1 MQENKAE
8 ISSVKQTPAKE
19 AKNKELLVIRC
30 TFALYKLIKLQIA
43 STKVIS
49 LAQALNVIKNL
60 PDKEKAIAIITF
72 NIILLQS
79 KDKVKDVIIS

>member
-8 ISSVKQTPAKE
+8 ISSAKQTLIKE
-19 AKNKELLVIRC
+19 AKNEKLLVARYA
-30 TFALYKLIKLQIA
+30 FAPYKLIKLQIA
-43 STKVIS
+43 NIKVTS

-60 PDKEKAIAIITF
+60 PDKEKATTIITF

-79 KDKVKDVIIS
+79 KDKVKDIIIS